1 MVKEKVFAKDL
12 DLASKEELFAKALSY
27 AALKHQSQ
35 KRIGG
40 TPYIYH
46 PMKVAEIVKDAGYGL
61 EYQIVAILHDTLEDT
76 DATEEEI
83 LQFGDDVLE
92 AVILLTRIKGMDE
105 NAYVNEILKNKM
117 AAVVK
122 NADKIGNLCDAAYC
136 EDRKW
141 AKRYLGKAKR
151 YYQGKF
157 SKALDYIILAV
168 EDVLEHDVKE
178 KTPFPIYW
186 KGMKLYNEN

>member
-83 LQFGDDVLE
+83 LQFGDDVLD
-92 AVILLTRIKGMDE
+92 AVILLTRIKGIDE
-105 NAYVNEILKNKM
+105 NAYVIN
-117 AAVVK
+117 V
-122 NADKIGNLCDAAYC
+122 D
-136 EDRKW
+136 
-141 AKRYLGKAKR
+141 
-151 YYQGKF
+151 
-157 SKALDYIILAV
+157 
-168 EDVLEHDVKE
+168 E
-178 KTPFPIYW
+178 KSNI
-186 KGMKLYNEN
+186 KLI

>member
-122 NADKIGNLCDAAYC
+122 NADKISNLCDCAYC
-136 EDRKW
+136 GDTKW
-141 AKRYLGKAKR
+141 AKRYVNKSEK
-151 YYQGKF
+151 YYRGRF
-157 SKALDYIILAV
+157 SKAMDHIILAV
-168 EDVLEHDVKE
+168 KDVLEREEDSKA
-178 KTPFPIYW
+178 PFPIYW
-186 KGMKLYNEN
+186 NGMKLYENN